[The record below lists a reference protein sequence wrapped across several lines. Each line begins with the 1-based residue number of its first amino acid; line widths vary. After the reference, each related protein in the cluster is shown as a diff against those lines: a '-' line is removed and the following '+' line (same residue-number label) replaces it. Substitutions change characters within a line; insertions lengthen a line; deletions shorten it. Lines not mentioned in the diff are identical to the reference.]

1 MSVLISK
8 LDGQKIVRYLTLRH
22 WQEIGK
28 LHLGRVN
35 QLLSPDG
42 HLAVM
47 LPLSDSI
54 SDYEDVMRKALSDI
68 ARYENITVIHLY
80 NKLTNPSYDFPRWR
94 IAGENTSGGNI
105 PFNSMGANIDFIKDL
120 LGTACLDIINPAVYH
135 AKIYTKEVH
144 DQLSQYCFGQTE
156 IGSYIMNVLCPL
168 GYYQYQLFNPDVE
181 KLPMA
186 RRINLNIL
194 RNIDVIQRSVEERSQ
209 ELNDCVESSTIS
221 VNFLNSLSEMYEEN
235 KDTQITLS
243 ADWNRDVPH
252 IGNPNPVS
260 DVILKPNCLD
270 RVMETVEMYTPKE
283 EQNVP
288 ATYFGKITNI
298 GTEAEVE
305 NRTIFDIKVATIGE
319 NLRTVYVIATL
330 GYSQYFVLAD
340 KAFQDG
346 ANVKVTGLK
355 TTTARSIKL
364 KDACIE
370 FAG

>member
-1 MSVLISK
+1 MSILISK
-8 LDGQKIVRYLTLRH
+8 LEGRKIVKYLTLRN
-22 WQEIGK
+22 WQEIGT
-28 LHLGRVN
+28 LHSGRVA
-35 QLLSPDG
+35 QLISPDG

-47 LPLSDSI
+47 MPLVNSF
-54 SDYEDVMRKALSDI
+54 SDYEDVMKKALGVI
-68 ARYENITVIHLY
+68 ARFENISVIHLY
-80 NKLTNPSYDFPRWR
+80 NILTNPSYDFLRWR

-105 PFNSMGANIDFIKDL
+105 PFNSMGANIEFIRDL

-135 AKIYTKEVH
+135 AKVYTKEVN
-144 DQLSQYCFGQTE
+144 DQLAQYSFGQTE

-168 GYYQYQLFNPDVE
+168 GYYQYQLFDPEVE

-194 RNIDVIQRSVEERSQ
+194 NNIDVIQRSVEERSQ
-209 ELNDCVESSTIS
+209 ELNDSVESSAIS

-243 ADWNRDVPH
+243 ADWNREIPH

-260 DVILKPNCLD
+260 NVVLKPNCLD
-270 RVMETVEMYTPKE
+270 RVMEAVETYTPKE

-305 NRTIFDIKVATIGE
+305 NRTVFDIKVATIGE

-330 GYSQYFVLAD
+330 GYSQYFMVAD

-364 KDACIE
+364 KDARIE
-370 FAG
+370 IAE